1 MHSPR
6 ALACSAVLQVLYR
19 GIRVLS
25 HADSRVRQELS
36 ALPEGH
42 TIRFAVSPKPG
53 APSLTFM
60 VLGGTIQKAPASA
73 QPDIEIVFKN
83 EKMAFR
89 VFTGRMGISGAYAAH
104 AFTLRGN
111 INETMGIVRIVD
123 LVETYLFPGFMTRRI
138 LKSLPKKQCPTLLVY
153 LRLIPAL

>member
-6 ALACSAVLQVLYR
+6 ALTCRVVLQVLYR

-42 TIRFAVSPKPG
+42 TIRFTVSPMPD
-53 APSLTFM
+53 APSLTFV

-73 QPDIEIVFKN
+73 QPDIEIIFKN
-83 EKMAFR
+83 EK
-89 VFTGRMGISGAYAAH
+89 I
-104 AFTLRGN
+104 
-111 INETMGIVRIVD
+111 
-123 LVETYLFPGFMTRRI
+123 
-138 LKSLPKKQCPTLLVY
+138 K
-153 LRLIPAL
+153 LIP